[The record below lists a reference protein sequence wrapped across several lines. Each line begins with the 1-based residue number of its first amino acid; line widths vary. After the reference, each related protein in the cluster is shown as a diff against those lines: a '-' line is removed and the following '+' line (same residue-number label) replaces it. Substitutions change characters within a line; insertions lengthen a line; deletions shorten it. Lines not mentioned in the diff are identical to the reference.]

1 MWTKR
6 IRERRGMTTGKLN
19 KILEALDGISYLDWV
34 KLEREVNQRF
44 NADIRL
50 MSNTTP
56 LRDTDKVFKELAK
69 CDSNLR
75 QSE

>member
-1 MWTKR
+1 
-6 IRERRGMTTGKLN
+6 MTTGKLN

-34 KLEREVNQRF
+34 ELEREVYKRF

-50 MSNTTP
+50 MSDAIP
-56 LRDTDKVFKELAK
+56 LRDTDKIFKELAK
-69 CDSNLR
+69 YDSNLR

>member
-1 MWTKR
+1 MVT
-6 IRERRGMTTGKLN
+6 EKLN
-19 KILEALDGISYLDWV
+19 KILRELNGISYLDWV
-34 KLEREVNQRF
+34 KLEREVNERF

-50 MSNTTP
+50 MSNTIP
-56 LRDTDKVFKELAK
+56 LRDTDKIFKELAK